1 MEARGC
7 GPATSRSSWPSPCP
21 VLLAATPPGQPCQ
34 LLIPAL
40 HAESLR
46 GSQLCLWN
54 QSLCH
59 FFLKIVFTFTCGEG
73 KQVRGRE
80 NQCVVAF
87 HVPPAGDLARNPGM
101 RPDWESNQWPFCSQ
115 ASTLSTEPH
124 QPGLDA
130 TLLSSCFDDLVLTF
144 SFQGLGC
151 SLQLEGRM
159 LAGRDDFTCVTSLPY
174 CA

>member
-1 MEARGC
+1 M
-7 GPATSRSSWPSPCP
+7 
-21 VLLAATPPGQPCQ
+21 L
-34 LLIPAL
+34 
-40 HAESLR
+40 
-46 GSQLCLWN
+46 
-54 QSLCH
+54 SLCGVLSYASGTSLCAT